1 MILLADFMLV
11 FVRKNPQNSPYG
23 VKKINIKK

>member
-1 MILLADFMLV
+1 LADFMLV